1 MKQMN
6 YLYKNEYELYIKN
19 KDSIMV
25 WVWKEN
31 KVMNRWDKWGL
42 KVELQNFFR

>member
-19 KDSIMV
+19 KTQS
-25 WVWKEN
+25 WFGFEKRT
-31 KVMNRWDKWGL
+31 K
-42 KVELQNFFR
+42 